1 MCDSDSLV
9 PTDATQALAL
19 AVKADSDGALALQQQ
34 EHEEHEALVLFDP
47 DGNKKRRK
55 QGQGPAKKGKRFGL
69 PEDKPFKPPT
79 FLDLPVMT
87 PKDVD
92 QFLREQRLEELQ
104 QRLELHI
111 LEDVE
116 PDIRPPSPPPIY
128 DSNGNRLNTRDVRIR
143 KAMTTEFNR
152 LVRYMMKNLE
162 DYEPPSGWKPGKLVK
177 KIIIP
182 VEKYPGAPF
191 TGVIIGARGI
201 NHKHLQERTG
211 CMIFVRGKEMGASHQ
226 SEEEAAMPMHV
237 HIEGDTEEQIE
248 VAEKLI
254 KPLLNPETPE
264 FEYART
270 HGMSQL
276 AKVNGFTVSRS
287 EHRCGVCGAIGHL
300 GFECPETETYAYKM
314 ANVKCTIC
322 GDKGHVASDCKQAL
336 EKHKRENVDWKEEAE
351 KRQQA
356 EEDYANLMSE
366 LGVDPG
372 IRKESPAKPE
382 VNPPEADPPVPS
394 PAPPTPPTM
403 PDKATVKMVPVP
415 PAVTPGLQ
423 LAPIPPNPSL
433 PAPRSWVPAGKPVTP
448 TPPKPPPKP
457 RPPAVSSTAPAP
469 GRAQPRPRGP
479 PHWQGRPN
487 RPYAAVRAVHM
498 EAPAPL
504 RRSPPIVADPDAD
517 RSIQCPVELVEKLT
531 DDGGKELWDM
541 MQETGARIG
550 VSGTTI
556 LVAGSH
562 EARENAKCHLRA
574 WLDVNSRMLGLVN
587 GSGFPP
593 LGFPPGVPPPMQG
606 GALIHEVLPTTG
618 FPPSGFPAGGVPHA
632 AFPPGFPP
640 VSNPVASMPLP
651 PQGGCAV
658 NALVRMTADAWDEL

>member
-19 AVKADSDGALALQQQ
+19 AVKADSDGALALQQ
-34 EHEEHEALVLFDP
+34 EHAEHEALVLYDP
-47 DGNKKRRK
+47 DGKKKRSK
-55 QGQGPAKKGKRFGL
+55 PGQGPVSKKGRRFGL

-79 FLDLPVMT
+79 FVDLPVMS

-111 LEDVE
+111 LEDIE

-128 DSNGNRLNTRDVRIR
+128 DSNGSRLNTRDVRIR
-143 KAMTTEFNR
+143 KAMSTEFNR

-162 DYEPPSGWKPGKLVK
+162 EYEPPPGWKPGKLVK

-211 CMIFVRGKEMGASHQ
+211 CMIFVRGKEMGDSHQ
-226 SEEEAAMPMHV
+226 SAEEAAMPMHV
-237 HIEGDTEEQIE
+237 HIEGDTEDQIE
-248 VAEKLI
+248 AAEKVI

-287 EHRCGVCGAIGHL
+287 EHRCGVCGALGHL
-300 GFECPETETYAYKM
+300 GFECPETESYAYKM

-322 GDKGHVASDCKQAL
+322 GDKGHVASDCKQAM
-336 EKHKRENVDWKEEAE
+336 EKHKRENVDWKDEAE

-356 EEDYANLMSE
+356 EDDYANLMSE

-372 IRKESPAKPE
+372 VRR
-382 VNPPEADPPVPS
+382 
-394 PAPPTPPTM
+394 PTPPPPKPTVVEEEEAASTADPTV
-403 PDKATVKMVPVP
+403 PDKATAAQKAAVPAGMLTPPP
-415 PAVTPGLQ
+415 PA
-423 LAPIPPNPSL
+423 PSQ

-448 TPPKPPPKP
+448 PPPKPPPKP
-457 RPPAVSSTAPAP
+457 WPPAVSSVAAAM
-469 GRAQPRPRGP
+469 GRPPPRPRG
-479 PHWQGRPN
+479 HWQGRY
-487 RPYAAVRAVHM
+487 PYAAVRAVHM
-498 EAPAPL
+498 EAPTPL
-504 RRSPPIVADPDAD
+504 RRSQPIVTDPDAD

-556 LVAGSH
+556 LVAGTL

-593 LGFPPGVPPPMQG
+593 VDFPPVVLPSIQASAFM
-606 GALIHEVLPTTG
+606 HEVLPATG
-618 FPPSGFPAGGVPHA
+618 FPPSGFHCGGVPNVS
-632 AFPPGFPP
+632 FPLGFPP
-640 VSNPVASMPLP
+640 VSNPVAPMPLP
-651 PQGGCAV
+651 PQGGCAA
-658 NALVRMTADAWDEL
+658 NAPMGLMTADAWDEL